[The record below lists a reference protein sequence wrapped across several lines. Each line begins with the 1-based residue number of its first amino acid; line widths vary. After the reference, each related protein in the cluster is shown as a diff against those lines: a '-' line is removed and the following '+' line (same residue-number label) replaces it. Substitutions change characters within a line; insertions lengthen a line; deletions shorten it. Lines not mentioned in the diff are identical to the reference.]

1 MGTFLLIVG
10 LVLFIGLVILHE
22 LGHFWVAKRN
32 GVKPEEFGIFFP
44 PKLWGK
50 KMKGGWDFTINLL
63 PLGGFVKL
71 KGEHD
76 SDTGKGTFGAASDLA
91 KAKIML
97 AGVFVN
103 LVTALGLFT
112 LLAWFGMPHIP
123 ALLPDQFTVKS
134 DTHIVTQNVLAGRV
148 ESGSPAAKAGLQ
160 RLDIVTGISDG
171 SRTVN
176 IGETPLAQATKQ
188 FAGKKVTISYTREG
202 SAKQAKT
209 TLLDKATVEAS
220 RKTDNPKGYLG
231 IVPFEYQIRRSTWS
245 APVVAVGLTVQLTK
259 MTLAGLWHAV
269 QGLGGIIAGGVTG
282 NTTARQNAQTE
293 ASSQVSGPV
302 GIYMVLKEMGSL
314 GVLFLI
320 FIIAILSLTLAIM
333 NVLPIPALDG
343 GRLYL
348 MLLSRLTKEKRL
360 TPKREES
367 IVGWSFMALLGLIVL
382 ITIVDVKR
390 FF

>member
-10 LVLFIGLVILHE
+10 LILFIGLVIAHE

-32 GVKPEEFGIFFP
+32 GVKAEEFGVFFP

-76 SDTGKGTFGAASDLA
+76 SDTGKGTFGAASDWA

-97 AGVFVN
+97 AGVAVN

-112 LLAWFGMPHIP
+112 VLAWFGMPHVP
-123 ALLPDQFTVKS
+123 AMLPDQFTVAS
-134 DTHIVTQNVLAGRV
+134 DTRTASHNVLAGRV
-148 ESGSPAAKAGLQ
+148 ESGSPAEKAGLE
-160 RLDIVTGISDG
+160 RLDVITGITNG
-171 SRTVN
+171 TKTINV
-176 IGETPLAQATKQ
+176 GETPLADATKQ
-188 FAGKKVTISYTREG
+188 FAGQTVTISYTRHG
-202 SAKQAKT
+202 VPKT
-209 TLLDKATVEAS
+209 GKARLLDAKTVEAS
-220 RKTDNPKGYLG
+220 RKTDSPKGYLG
-231 IVPFEYQIRRSTWS
+231 IVPFAYEIKRSTWS
-245 APVVAVGLTVQLTK
+245 APVVAVGLTAQLTK
-259 MTLAGLWHAV
+259 MTFVGLGNAL
-269 QGLGGIIAGGVTG
+269 QGLGGIIAGGLTG
-282 NTTARQNAQTE
+282 NKEARQNAQTE

-302 GIYMVLKEMGSL
+302 GIYMVLKEMGTL
-314 GVLFLI
+314 GIPFLI

-343 GRLYL
+343 GRLYM
-348 MLLSRLTKEKRL
+348 MLLSRFTKAKRL
-360 TPKREES
+360 TPKMEEA
-367 IVGWSFMALLGLIVL
+367 IVGWSFLGLIGLILL
-382 ITIVDVKR
+382 ITVVDVKR